1 MRTLLK
7 FILPAI
13 FAATAFGGVKSF
25 EEIKDEPKGLAKDYY
40 FYRLL
45 TEGDYTK
52 EQAQILLN
60 ETSDQNV
67 RKMCE
72 FIINTKRG
80 IPLDKG
86 KI

>member
-13 FAATAFGGVKSF
+13 FAAAAFGGVKSF